1 MCKFC
6 WTLLLL
12 LLLALGGAVYK
23 FGFLGSVETAPDGR
37 QALQLTVAERNMVLR
52 EMRAFLVAV
61 QNILDATNRED
72 MKAAAAA
79 ARKVGMAAQGDIPPG
94 LIGKLPL
101 AFKKLGFSTHKQ
113 FDELALDA
121 AQLGDPQHTREQLA
135 ALMSNCLAC
144 HATYSLSLAD

>member
-6 WTLLLL
+6 WTVLLS
-12 LLLALGGAVYK
+12 LLLAIGGAIYK

-37 QALQLTVAERNMVLR
+37 QALQLTVDERNLVLG

-61 QNILDATNRED
+61 QNIIDATNRED
-72 MKAAAAA
+72 MNAAAEAA
-79 ARKVGMAAQGDIPPG
+79 HKVGMAAQGAIPPG

-101 AFKKLGFSTHKQ
+101 EFKKLGFSTHKQ
-113 FDELALDA
+113 FDELSLDA

-135 ALMSNCLAC
+135 ALMNNCLAC